1 MNINLGNI
9 KWLIEIFTDL
19 NEERQ
24 HKLMQEAIRLQF
36 EQGQENIAIK
46 RNE

>member
-1 MNINLGNI
+1 MNINSGNI

-36 EQGQENIAIK
+36 E
-46 RNE
+46 